1 MNISVIICCYNS
13 ENRIVNTLFHLSQC
27 VSLSKG
33 LIDEIILVDNN
44 SSDETVKTAED
55 FWRNTGEEQIF
66 KIVFESIPGLVH
78 ARRRGLDES
87 KNEIVVFCDDDNW
100 LVPSYFTKLEKY
112 FENKQVGAVGG
123 RGIPIA
129 NTVIPEWFFENLDA
143 YACSAQTSNMLYGAS
158 LAIRSSI
165 LKKFY
170 TDALSVKLKG
180 RTKDS
185 LDSGEDNLL
194 CNFVKKQGYTLIP
207 DNTPFC
213 HFMESKRLDVDYL
226 YKLAESFGKATA
238 SMKNNSFTTD
248 YVYLTAKMLLAISR
262 VFSKKNKK
270 IYLKREISFLRG
282 YLRFRKESK

>member
-165 LKKFY
+165 LKKILYGCFISK
-170 TDALSVKLKG
+170 AKG
-180 RTKDS
+180 
-185 LDSGEDNLL
+185 
-194 CNFVKKQGYTLIP
+194 
-207 DNTPFC
+207 
-213 HFMESKRLDVDYL
+213 
-226 YKLAESFGKATA
+226 
-238 SMKNNSFTTD
+238 
-248 YVYLTAKMLLAISR
+248 
-262 VFSKKNKK
+262 
-270 IYLKREISFLRG
+270 
-282 YLRFRKESK
+282 

>member
-1 MNISVIICCYNS
+1 ICCYNS

-262 VFSKKNKK
+262 IFSKKNKK
-270 IYLKREISFLRG
+270 IY
-282 YLRFRKESK
+282 